1 MVRLGLLFLV
11 IDRLHHEDV
20 WKQWMDSRV
29 TRAWVHAKD
38 QKKVSPWIR
47 RRLVP
52 TPWSPEWGS
61 IDLVHAMV
69 ALLRAALGAPSVTHV
84 LFLSETCVPL
94 YAARD
99 TARRLAAGQS
109 WMDVRAR
116 PNNGYAAL
124 RQFAKAQCAARV
136 LKADQWVLLSRAHAR
151 AVVDVYDTM
160 PDLRLFRHVKAADE
174 IFVPTALQLRPGA
187 AEPGLKRQKA
197 VYVDWSLSCK
207 HPRAFQHNE
216 CVPAMARARAL
227 GCLFLRKVEA
237 PVTHAAWTAWIENIQ
252 TSDIKESSS
261 LRARAEAPASKVC
274 QALQRQYPH
283 DHITPYFE
291 RIWSEEECWRYVHAP
306 PLPPPDRY

>member
-20 WKQWMDSRV
+20 WKQWLDSRV

-38 QKKVSPWIR
+38 EKKVDSPWLK

-61 IDLVHAMV
+61 IELVHAMV

-84 LFLSETCVPL
+84 IFLSEKCIPL

-99 TARRLAAGQS
+99 AARRLAAGQS

-124 RQFAKAQCAARV
+124 RQFSRAQCAARV
-136 LKADQWVLLSRAHAR
+136 LKADQWALLSRAHAR
-151 AVVDVYDTM
+151 AVVDAYDAM
-160 PDLRLFRHVKAADE
+160 PDLRLFRHVQAADE
-174 IFVPTALQLRPGA
+174 IFVPTVLQLPPEGA
-187 AEPGLKRQKA
+187 ALKRQKA

-207 HPRAFQHNE
+207 HPRTFAHDE

-237 PVTHAAWTAWIENIQ
+237 PVTHAAWAAWLDGIQ
-252 TSDIKESSS
+252 DRSM
-261 LRARAEAPASKVC
+261 ARA
-274 QALQRQYPH
+274 QG
-283 DHITPYFE
+283 
-291 RIWSEEECWRYVHAP
+291 EE
-306 PLPPPDRY
+306 